1 MQPLDIIK
9 TEKTEFR
16 ERASRALEV
25 ISVNNILARG
35 DAFLDLLA
43 QDERYLKAK
52 TVFCYLSVDKEPP
65 TSPIIEDA
73 LKRGKTVC
81 APVCISRGVMKA
93 RKFTGFDAIERDK
106 YDIPVPIKS
115 LPYIDE
121 NQIDF
126 SVVPCVACGEDL
138 TRIGHGAGFY
148 DRFLAKTNC
157 FSAALCHEETLFKT
171 VPCDEFDLKMD
182 AVITQDKVIYAGE
195 KQDA

>member
-1 MQPLDIIK
+1 MNI
-9 TEKTEFR
+9 TEKTECR
-16 ERASRALEV
+16 ERAARALENV
-25 ISVNNILARG
+25 PVNDILARG
-35 DAFLDLLA
+35 EAFLERLL
-43 QDERYLKAK
+43 QDERYLNAK
-52 TVFCYLSVDKEPP
+52 TIFCYLSVDKEPP
-65 TSPIIEDA
+65 TTPIITDA

-106 YDIPVPIKS
+106 YDIPVPQKG
-115 LPYIDE
+115 LPYIGE
-121 NQIDF
+121 GKIDF

-171 VPCDEFDLKMD
+171 VPSDEFDLKMD
-182 AVITQDKVIYAGE
+182 AVITQEKSIYSGE